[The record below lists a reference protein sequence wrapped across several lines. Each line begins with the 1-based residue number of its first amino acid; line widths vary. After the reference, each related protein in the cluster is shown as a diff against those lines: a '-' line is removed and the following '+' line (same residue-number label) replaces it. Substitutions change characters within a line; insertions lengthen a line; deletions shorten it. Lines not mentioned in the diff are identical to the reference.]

1 MPSAMIMQLNPSGYS
16 HNHHLMDH
24 NKYEDFARKLL
35 GKNAFLLFHV
45 DKILTQAIKQ
55 LTNMSAD
62 IVFKEAV
69 RLYNEG

>member
-1 MPSAMIMQLNPSGYS
+1 
-16 HNHHLMDH
+16 MDH

-55 LTNMSAD
+55 LINMPAD